1 MSPITIFAVAIL
13 VRAYTVTQIPTQG
26 TTSPACIE
34 LVNRPTYPN
43 LARIAKIQG
52 TVRVHLVIAPD
63 GVSTEF
69 TRDSHS
75 LLVREVTASLQ
86 GTEFPAVCYGSHDFN
101 FKFVLEGAAD
111 EAHTSF
117 IINPPDE
124 YVVKSNF
131 NESLGVVY
139 SQVRRESWIR
149 RLLSKF

>member
-86 GTEFPAVCYGSHDFN
+86 GTEFQRCVMDLTIS
-101 FKFVLEGAAD
+101 
-111 EAHTSF
+111 TS
-117 IINPPDE
+117 
-124 YVVKSNF
+124 
-131 NESLGVVY
+131 SLY
-139 SQVRRESWIR
+139 SKAQPTRRIHHS
-149 RLLSKF
+149 